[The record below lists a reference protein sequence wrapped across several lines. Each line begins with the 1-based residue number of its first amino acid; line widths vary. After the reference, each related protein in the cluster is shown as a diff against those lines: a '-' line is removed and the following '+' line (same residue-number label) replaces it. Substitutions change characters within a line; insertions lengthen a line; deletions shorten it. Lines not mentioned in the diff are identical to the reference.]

1 MDFPDNIIGIV
12 GGMGPQAGIALCYSI
27 VCQTAATMDQEHFSI
42 VLLSFPGD
50 IVDRT
55 AFLEG
60 RSAVNPALNIAGII
74 RKLEAAGAGVAG
86 IACNTCHSPLIFDVL
101 LEELKKTNCGVQL
114 LHMPVE
120 TCRYI
125 GEDHPYIRRI
135 GVMTTNGTYRS
146 GVYVRVLEDHD
157 YEIVNADPAFQ
168 NEVIHRMVYDP
179 NFGLKSCPKGVT
191 SEVKALM
198 DTALNYFRKR
208 GAEAVILGC
217 TEFSLIEMAD
227 RVEGLL
233 IVDST
238 AALARALIREA
249 SRYSDRRLLTGLAS
263 VARIV

>member
-1 MDFPDNIIGIV
+1 MDSKDNIIGIV
-12 GGMGPQAGIALCYSI
+12 GGMGPQAGVALCNSI
-27 VCQTAATMDQEHFSI
+27 VSQTAATIDQEHFSI
-42 VLLSFPGD
+42 VLLSFPGQM
-50 IVDRT
+50 VDRT

-74 RKLEAAGAGVAG
+74 RKLEAAGASVAG

-101 LEELKKTNCGVQL
+101 LEELHKANCGVRL

-125 GEDHPYIRRI
+125 REEHPSIRRI

-146 GVYVRVLEDHD
+146 GVYVRVLEDHG
-157 YEIVNADPAFQ
+157 YEIVNADPVFQ
-168 NEVIHRMVYDP
+168 DEVIHRMVYDA

-191 SEVKALM
+191 AEVKALM
-198 DTALNYFRKR
+198 DTALDYFRKK

-217 TEFSLIEMAD
+217 TEFSLMELAD
-227 RVEGLL
+227 RVGGLL
-233 IVDST
+233 VVDST

-249 SRYSDRRLLTGLAS
+249 SRYSDRRFLTGLAS

>member
-1 MDFPDNIIGIV
+1 MDLPDKIIGIV
-12 GGMGPQAGIALCYSI
+12 GGMGPRAGVALCNSI
-27 VCQTAATMDQEHFSI
+27 VSQTAATMDQEHFSI
-42 VLLSFPGD
+42 VLLSFPGE

-101 LEELKKTNCGVQL
+101 LEELNKTNCGVQL

-120 TCRYI
+120 TCRFI
-125 GEDHPYIRRI
+125 REDHPYIRRV

-146 GVYVRVLEDHD
+146 GVYVRVLEDHG
-157 YEIVNADPAFQ
+157 YEIVNADPGFQ
-168 NEVIHRMVYDP
+168 NDVIHRMVYDA
-179 NFGLKSCPKGVT
+179 NFGLKSCPRGVT
-191 SEVKALM
+191 PEVKALM
-198 DTALNYFRKR
+198 DTALDYFRMQ

-217 TEFSLIEMAD
+217 TELSLVEMAD

-233 IVDST
+233 VVDST

-249 SRYSDRRLLTGLAS
+249 SRYSATPTGDF
-263 VARIV
+263 